1 LKMMTLVCILSPFS
15 VLMLK
20 TPCKMKVLKGL
31 VDESPSS
38 SKLVLE
44 MYAGRRCHST
54 GGLDA
59 LYRLLT
65 CLDLTKWWTKPLKQ
79 D

>member
-1 LKMMTLVCILSPFS
+1 MMTLVCILSPFD

-31 VDESPSS
+31 VDKSPLS

-44 MYAGRRCHST
+44 IYVGRRRHPT

-59 LYRLLT
+59 LYHLLT
-65 CLDLTKWWTKPLKQ
+65 HLDLTK
-79 D
+79 

>member
-1 LKMMTLVCILSPFS
+1 
-15 VLMLK
+15 MLK
-20 TPCKMKVLKGL
+20 TPCKTKVLKGL
-31 VDESPSS
+31 VDKSPSS

-44 MYAGRRCHST
+44 TYAGGRRRPT

-59 LYRLLT
+59 LYHLLT
-65 CLDLTKWWTKPLKQ
+65 RLDLTEWWTKPSKQ